1 MRESWGKDEKHPIIL
16 CTAEMRI
23 FQNKYFYG
31 EGTKGVAHFD
41 NRILPNNLPHSSIVS
56 LQNQTYAP
64 ILVLNYLLLL
74 SICPSGIRSKP
85 RRQWRLR
92 TPVASGSG
100 GMASASKALPIR
112 RILEYGKHQC
122 RRLENVRFAN
132 ARPSGVGYH
141 RRLPQLPKTP
151 KRETHDG
158 PHHVSPFSGWAVCL

>member
-41 NRILPNNLPHSSIVS
+41 NRILPNNLPHSSVVS

-92 TPVASGSG
+92 SDPVLLCVSLSG
-100 GMASASKALPIR
+100 GGRSRSLGGQQEIAPSK
-112 RILEYGKHQC
+112 
-122 RRLENVRFAN
+122 
-132 ARPSGVGYH
+132 
-141 RRLPQLPKTP
+141 
-151 KRETHDG
+151 
-158 PHHVSPFSGWAVCL
+158 